1 MKTSNKILI
10 ALLVVVFAAP
20 LLIAAT
26 LKGKIKD
33 NIYTVE
39 KSKYYHEEN
48 LVSGSFT
55 AYKVVKVIAPRPEL
69 LRCILTSSDK
79 MNFTYN
85 KETAKES
92 VMVFTKNDTL
102 FVQYDNKTTKA
113 EKSSNGNWNNELTVR
128 VNLPTLNSLVVDG
141 AVVIV
146 DSFQAASGN
155 MSVVI
160 KNRGE
165 LKDGSKKK
173 PDEDVS
179 KIAPANK
186 VKDINVAKTT
196 RVENA
201 VFSASDKKFEAAKEA
216 KGKSPRYD
224 VREVLLYR
232 LV

>member
-1 MKTSNKILI
+1 MKRSNKILTG
-10 ALLVVVFAAP
+10 LLVVVFAVP
-20 LLIAAT
+20 LLLAAT

-33 NIYTVE
+33 NVYTVE

-55 AYKVVKVIAPRPEL
+55 AYKVVKVIAPRPQL
-69 LRCILTSSDK
+69 LRCILTASDK

-102 FVQYDNKTTKA
+102 FVQYNNTTTQA
-113 EKSSNGNWNNELTVR
+113 EKNSDRNWNNELTVK

-146 DSFQAASGN
+146 DSFHAASGN

-165 LKDGSKKK
+165 LKDGSKRNA
-173 PDEDVS
+173 DEDVS
-179 KIAPANK
+179 KATPVNK
-186 VKDINVAKTT
+186 AENINVAKTT
-196 RVENA
+196 KVENA
-201 VFSASDKKFEAAKEA
+201 SFNVSDKKFEAVKNAKV
-216 KGKSPRYD
+216 KTPKYD
-224 VREVLLYR
+224 VRELLLYR
-232 LV
+232 LG